1 MVIRR
6 EDIKTLSDENHKK
19 IVEALLRLL
28 QVEEF
33 KTLELYKMS
42 SNAIEYVYIEYGQI
56 KVTVAYPSIVNNPDY
71 EDIKYEYI
79 KYNTKNF
86 SCVIKEG
93 KIRIKAYG
101 IWGDVIK
108 LTTEDPFSM
117 IKKIPDFLT
126 GLRRRKNFH
135 GIRLIPYIEK
145 KLEINLAEVDEFY
158 MDKLLHVKAGKI
170 IAVGEKNEEFWAWN
184 THDEF
189 IYNDKNYKV
198 RYAKKLLEKDIEIK
212 IVGIYEELKSVSIKD
227 IMNKAW
233 KRKKSLQKAADKL
246 NN

>member
-1 MVIRR
+1 
-6 EDIKTLSDENHKK
+6 
-19 IVEALLRLL
+19 
-28 QVEEF
+28 
-33 KTLELYKMS
+33 
-42 SNAIEYVYIEYGQI
+42 
-56 KVTVAYPSIVNNPDY
+56 
-71 EDIKYEYI
+71 
-79 KYNTKNF
+79 
-86 SCVIKEG
+86 
-93 KIRIKAYG
+93 
-101 IWGDVIK
+101 
-108 LTTEDPFSM
+108 
-117 IKKIPDFLT
+117 
-126 GLRRRKNFH
+126 
-135 GIRLIPYIEK
+135 
-145 KLEINLAEVDEFY
+145 